1 MSKSL
6 NVKVVGQRQKYNF
19 LDPEAMQRAQKAI
32 NQRITDIALTF
43 GVDSQIYRDYIAPL
57 QNDVSAQYVRIDKS
71 GLTKLKTG
79 KGLQESEDARA
90 IIKKMLAKATKGE
103 ILEST
108 AEQFGG
114 AVNLKQK
121 QKIKTKKGVDVE
133 IIPMKDVLSVADA
146 FHKDRSEMFSRLNEI
161 YELAEQE
168 GVKNKEDYLKRYK
181 WYRELKKNHGRVD
194 EEIVKTA
201 MRSLNRYSNEDI
213 LKIQKEGA
221 TIDRF

>member
-71 GLTKLKTG
+71 GLTKLRTG

-121 QKIKTKKGVDVE
+121 QKIKEKKGVDVE
-133 IIPMKDVLSVADA
+133 IIPIKDVLSVADA

-181 WYRELKKNHGRVD
+181 WYRELKENHGRVD

-201 MRSLNRYSNEDI
+201 IRSLNRYTNEDI
-213 LKIQKEGA
+213 LKIKEGA
-221 TIDRF
+221 TIERF

>member
-6 NVKVVGQRQKYNF
+6 NVKVVGQRQSYNF

-71 GLTKLKTG
+71 GLTKLRTG

-121 QKIKTKKGVDVE
+121 QKIKAKKGVDVE
-133 IIPMKDVLSVADA
+133 IIPIKDVLNVADA

-181 WYRELKKNHGRVD
+181 WYRELKENHGRVD

-201 MRSLNRYSNEDI
+201 MRSLNRYTNEDI
-213 LKIQKEGA
+213 LKIKEGA